1 MTDIKEQWENYM
13 ELGKRAVKENGL
25 REEFEKEIKAFSSFL
40 SETNQ
45 DYYYNST
52 YLPHYS
58 MEFLHFLECFYK
70 KYELVKRLFE
80 LSSCYSGVSLIID
93 RYWQQESKWDDDDE
107 TMSVIN
113 KVYSFSDK
121 NTVCDEKLLI
131 ECSVLCETKRFIYHS
146 KVGINESE
154 EQKESKN
161 LKEFLD
167 FRTSSKNRKS
177 GGIKK

>member
-1 MTDIKEQWENYM
+1 MTDIKEQWENYI
-13 ELGKRAVKENGL
+13 ELGEKVVKEKGL
-25 REEFEKEIKAFSSFL
+25 KEEFEKEIKAYSSFL

-70 KYELVKRLFE
+70 KYELVKRIFE
-80 LSSCYSGVSLIID
+80 LSSSYSGVSLIID
-93 RYWQQESKWDDDDE
+93 RYWQQESKWDDE
-107 TMSVIN
+107 EEKIVVIN

-131 ECSVLCETKRFIYHS
+131 ECSALCETKRFIYHS
-146 KVGINESE
+146 KAGINESE
-154 EQKESKN
+154 EQKELKN

-167 FRTSSKNRKS
+167 FRTYSKNRKN
-177 GGIKK
+177 GE

>member
-1 MTDIKEQWENYM
+1 MV
-13 ELGKRAVKENGL
+13 LGERLVKEKRL

-40 SETNQ
+40 SDTNK
-45 DYYYNST
+45 DFYYNST

-70 KYELVKRLFE
+70 KYKLVKRLFQ
-80 LSSCYSGVSLIID
+80 LSSYYSGVSLIID
-93 RYWQQESKWDDDDE
+93 RYWQQESKWDE
-107 TMSVIN
+107 EEERIVPIN
-113 KVYSFSDK
+113 KVYSFSDE

-131 ECSVLCETKRFIYHS
+131 ECSALCETKRFIYHS
-146 KVGINESE
+146 KAGIIESE
-154 EQKESKN
+154 ELKELKN

-167 FRTSSKNRKS
+167 IKTSTKNRKS

>member
-1 MTDIKEQWENYM
+1 M
-13 ELGKRAVKENGL
+13 ELGERVVKEN
-25 REEFEKEIKAFSSFL
+25 RVKEEFEKEIKAFSSFL

-58 MEFLHFLECFYK
+58 MEFLHFLEYFYK
-70 KYELVKRLFE
+70 KYELVKRLFK

-93 RYWQQESKWDDDDE
+93 RYWQQESKWDEEKD
-107 TMSVIN
+107 TISVIN

-121 NTVCDEKLLI
+121 NTVCDEELLI
-131 ECSVLCETKRFIYHS
+131 ECSVLCETNRFIYHS
-146 KVGINESE
+146 KTGINERE
-154 EQKESKN
+154 ETKELKN

-167 FRTSSKNRKS
+167 FKTSLKNSK
-177 GGIKK
+177 GGVIK